1 MKMTEII
8 SLLDARLL
16 CGAVED
22 DYEFDSAFASDMMS
36 DVLAFPKEHM
46 ALLTGL
52 INPQVMRTADMLDL
66 KCLVFARGKVPG
78 EELLEQAQEQG
89 LVVMTTRET
98 AFTACGLLYQ
108 AGLRGVPIEWPE
120 NEAQK

>member
-36 DVLAFPKEHM
+36 DVLAYGQGQ
-46 ALLTGL
+46 ALLLTGL
-52 INPQVMRTADMLDL
+52 LNQQVIRTAEMLDMR
-66 KCLVFARGKVPG
+66 CIVFVRGKVPADEVLSLAAEKG
-78 EELLEQAQEQG
+78 I
-89 LVVMTTRET
+89 T
-98 AFTACGLLYQ
+98 ALTPRHGMFTCGGLLYQ
-108 AGLRGVPIEWPE
+108 AGIRGV
-120 NEAQK
+120 

>member
-36 DVLAFPKEHM
+36 DVLAYGQGQ
-46 ALLTGL
+46 ALLLTGL
-52 INPQVMRTADMLDL
+52 LNQQVIRTAEMLDMR
-66 KCLVFARGKVPG
+66 CIVFVRGKVPADEVLSLAAEKG
-78 EELLEQAQEQG
+78 ITAL
-89 LVVMTTRET
+89 TTRHGM
-98 AFTACGLLYQ
+98 FTCSGLLYQ
-108 AGLRGVPIEWPE
+108 AGIRGV
-120 NEAQK
+120 

>member
-36 DVLAFPKEHM
+36 DVLAYGQGQ
-46 ALLTGL
+46 ALLLTGL
-52 INPQVMRTADMLDL
+52 LNQQVIRTAEMLDMR
-66 KCLVFARGKVPG
+66 CIVFVRGKVPADEVLSLAAEKG
-78 EELLEQAQEQG
+78 I
-89 LVVMTTRET
+89 T
-98 AFTACGLLYQ
+98 ALTARHGMFTCGGLLYQ
-108 AGLRGVPIEWPE
+108 AGIRGV
-120 NEAQK
+120 

>member
-36 DVLAFPKEHM
+36 DVLAYGQGQ
-46 ALLTGL
+46 ALLLTGL
-52 INPQVMRTADMLDL
+52 LNQQVIRTAEMLDMH
-66 KCLVFARGKVPG
+66 CIVFVRGKKPVD
-78 EELLEQAQEQG
+78 EVLALAEQKG
-89 LVVMTTRET
+89 LTVLSTQYGM
-98 AFTACGLLYQ
+98 FTASGLLYR
-108 AGLRGVPIEWPE
+108 AGIRGV
-120 NEAQK
+120 

>member
-36 DVLAFPKEHM
+36 DVLAYGQGQ
-46 ALLTGL
+46 ALLLTGL
-52 INPQVMRTADMLDL
+52 LNQQVIRTAEMLDITSIIF
-66 KCLVFARGKVPG
+66 VRGKMPTQ
-78 EELLEQAQEQG
+78 ELIDMAEDMGIVL
-89 LVVMTTRET
+89 MTSPLPM
-98 AFTACGLLYQ
+98 FSACGILYQ
-108 AGLRGVPIEWPE
+108 HGIKGGMRKE
-120 NEAQK
+120 

>member
-36 DVLAFPKEHM
+36 DVLAYGQGQ
-46 ALLTGL
+46 ALLLTGL
-52 INPQVMRTADMLDL
+52 LNQQVIRTAEMLDMR
-66 KCLVFARGKVPG
+66 CIVFVRGKVPAD
-78 EELLEQAQEQG
+78 EVDRKS
-89 LVVMTTRET
+89 VV
-98 AFTACGLLYQ
+98 
-108 AGLRGVPIEWPE
+108 
-120 NEAQK
+120 

>member
-36 DVLAFPKEHM
+36 DVLAYGQGQ
-46 ALLTGL
+46 ALLLTGL
-52 INPQVMRTADMLDL
+52 LNQQVIRTAEMLDMRCPADEVL
-66 KCLVFARGKVPG
+66 SLAAEKGITAL
-78 EELLEQAQEQG
+78 
-89 LVVMTTRET
+89 TTRHGM
-98 AFTACGLLYQ
+98 FTCGGLLYQ
-108 AGLRGVPIEWPE
+108 AGIRGV
-120 NEAQK
+120 